1 MTTKPKAR
9 RFRLRLGDEG
19 GDALRT
25 NVAPQRGQSAG
36 GPASAD
42 ATPDAGA
49 QERAARRAA
58 AARPVDVARP
68 DAAGER
74 PTPSDALFD
83 ENDAP
88 KRQPPAP
95 AAGQTS
101 DRPQPE
107 RPQPERPQP
116 DKKPERPVAK
126 EAPAPT
132 PEAARPAPTPAKSA
146 PATHSA
152 DVTASART
160 ESEIEAIRAEE
171 LTGRQ
176 LRMAMRVAQRN
187 GIKATSGIEA
197 VRLLRARGID
207 PFEPSTLLD
216 IVRDQSKASTGRAL
230 TTTEQPALPKAYRQP
245 PPPATTPQ
253 PASSDDQR
261 RGEIS
266 RIQKDIA
273 RRRRRRMALLGA
285 RLMVFVG
292 LPTLI
297 TAWYFF
303 VIATPFYATNSEFV
317 IQHADVQAAPS
328 AGGLAGM
335 LGGSGIGGLQDNV
348 TVQSYL
354 QSRDAMRRL
363 NDEFGFKAYFQ
374 QPEIDPL
381 RRLPADATD
390 EAAFR
395 LYQDVVQ
402 VGYDPT
408 EGIIRME
415 VVAADPE
422 TSETFAR
429 ALVRYAEEQV
439 DQLTQRLREN
449 QMRDAIGSVT
459 MAEQNM
465 NDAQLRVLELQ
476 ERYQILSS
484 EVEVSLLTQQITSL
498 ETMLNQE
505 RLSLDDLMA
514 NARPNQA
521 RLAQSQRRIATL
533 EENIEGLRAQ
543 LTQGGVDGTSL
554 ARVQRELVMAES
566 DVATRQLLLAQ
577 AMQTMEASRME
588 ANRQVRYL
596 SLGVSPIA
604 PDEPTYPRAFENTAL
619 AFLIFSGLYL
629 MISMTAA
636 ILREQVTG

>member
-9 RFRLRLGDEG
+9 RFRLRLGDES

-25 NVAPQRGQSAG
+25 SVAPQRGPT
-36 GPASAD
+36 PASSPGAAPA
-42 ATPDAGA
+42 ATPETTA

-58 AARPVDVARP
+58 AARPVDLP
-68 DAAGER
+68 AAGA
-74 PTPSDALFD
+74 SDTARADTLFD
-83 ENDAP
+83 EDDA
-88 KRQPPAP
+88 PAP
-95 AAGQTS
+95 ARPATGPASPPTARPAPPRPAPGPAG
-101 DRPQPE
+101 DAPP
-107 RPQPERPQP
+107 
-116 DKKPERPVAK
+116 A
-126 EAPAPT
+126 APAPT
-132 PEAARPAPTPAKSA
+132 TPQDTPPRQPATARPAEA
-146 PATHSA
+146 PHSA
-152 DVTASART
+152 DVDGSAR
-160 ESEIEAIRAEE
+160 SEAAIAAIRSEE

-187 GIKATSGIEA
+187 GIKATSGLEA
-197 VRLLRARGID
+197 VRLLRAQGID
-207 PFEPSTLLD
+207 PFAPSTLLD
-216 IVRDQSKASTGRAL
+216 IVRDQSKASSSRAL

-245 PPPATTPQ
+245 APPATTPPPSEGQ
-253 PASSDDQR
+253 AQR
-261 RGEIS
+261 RVEIS

-273 RRRRRRMALLGA
+273 RRRRRRMALLGS
-285 RLMVFVG
+285 RLLVFVG

-303 VIATPFYATNSEFV
+303 FIATPLYATNSEFV
-317 IQHADVQAAPS
+317 IQQADAQAAPS

-335 LGGSGIGGLQDNV
+335 LGGGAIGGLQDNV

-363 NDEFGFKAYFQ
+363 DDEFGFKAYFQ

-390 EAAFR
+390 EAMFR

-415 VVAADPE
+415 VVAADPA
-422 TSETFAR
+422 TSEAFAR

-459 MAEQNM
+459 LAEQNM

-476 ERYQILSS
+476 ERYQVLSS
-484 EVEVSLLTQQITSL
+484 EVEVTLLTQQITAL
-498 ETMLNQE
+498 ETMFNQE

-514 NARPNQA
+514 NPRPNQA
-521 RLAQSQRRIATL
+521 RVAQSERRIATL
-533 EENIEGLRAQ
+533 TRQIEALRAQ

-566 DVATRQLLLAQ
+566 DVATRQMLLAQ
-577 AMQTMEASRME
+577 AMQTMEMSRLE